1 MAQTKS
7 DSTTVVIIGGGATGT
22 GILRDLSMRGIP
34 AVLFEQ
40 GGLCHGTS
48 SRFHGLLHSGG
59 RYAVSDREA
68 AAECI
73 RENSILRRIGRQCVD
88 ETEGFFVLTDE
99 DDPSYVGKWVEGCKA
114 AGITAQELSREEA
127 LRLEPGLN
135 PKLKRVFQVPDAAV
149 DGFRLV
155 LHNAMSAE
163 RYGGTF
169 HTYHEVLG
177 ITTSNGR
184 VTGVDVRNKRT
195 NATFHMACELIVN
208 AAGSWSSRVA
218 SLAGLHVPL
227 TPDKGTLIV
236 FNHRCTNH
244 VVNRLHKSSDGDI
257 FVPNGSVTILGT
269 TSQAVEDPADTSS
282 STDEALRLLALGR
295 PLFPKIDSFRILRV
309 FAGTRPLYTPGG
321 AAGRQASRGFHISDH
336 ASEGVDGLLTIFG
349 GKLTTYRLMA
359 EKICDMVAARLNVST
374 PCRTAEEPLVQTPD
388 KATDERAGRIF
399 LAPALRLV
407 ADRLGDEYAPCVAAS
422 EELLKKAAAGHA
434 AGTAQTVPANPL
446 VCECEMVSMA
456 ELVHVARLPST
467 HSLHD
472 LRLRTRLGMG
482 TCQGTFCALR
492 AASVLV
498 EQGISYADD
507 PLRDM
512 RAFVQE
518 RWKGTRPVFW
528 GQLAREMEFARN
540 LYSGT
545 LGTPSDDQEAPCVAP
560 RPVPVVQGP
569 LAQARTSGISSDAI
583 VVGAGLAGLFAAW
596 LLARDGRKVSLLA
609 KGAGSLHI
617 TTAAIDVLGMTHKA
631 PVTRPCE
638 GMQALPAT
646 HPYRKLGT
654 EVVHKALTEFAG
666 LCSTK
671 GAPLTGRGVQQGVP
685 GPAAGLENSNLP
697 TAIGTL
703 KTSCLFPQSLDPAA
717 LDSAKRIVICGVEG
731 LRDCMPGMA
740 KANLHKLATFADKEI
755 ATVWLPT
762 PWSGGCRAETAL
774 DVARVLERADC
785 KDFLAALGR
794 AARGADAVLIPAIA
808 GTRPDNEVYAQLV
821 QAAGCPVVEMTGLPP
836 GVTGMR
842 LGRLLLDALRRQGVT
857 IMENTTVCGCERDM
871 AGRVTALRTQH
882 EDGQRRYVAEHFV
895 IATGGI
901 VSGGLELAPGC
912 ARDTVLGFEFALP
925 VESAACTARTP
936 FASQPYAFLGMPV
949 TASLAPTLDGQTP
962 WAENV
967 RYAGRILAGQ
977 DPAFERS
984 GNGIALATAYAA
996 AMSLLAGE

>member
-1 MAQTKS
+1 MDQAKS
-7 DSTTVVIIGGGATGT
+7 DRTTVVVIGGGATGT
-22 GILRDLSMRGIP
+22 GILRDLSMRGIS
-34 AVLFEQ
+34 AMLFEQ

-73 RENSILRRIGRQCVD
+73 RENTILRRIGRQCVD

-99 DDPSYVGKWVEGCKA
+99 DDPAYVDKWVEGCKA
-114 AGITAQELSREEA
+114 AGIEARELEKDEA

-135 PKLKRVFQVPDAAV
+135 PNLRRVFQVPDAAV

-163 RYGGTF
+163 RYGGKF
-169 HTYHEVLG
+169 YTYHEVTA
-177 ITTSNGR
+177 IHQENGR
-184 VTGVDVRNKRT
+184 VTGVDVVNKRT
-195 NATFHMACELIVN
+195 GEKFHVACEIIVN
-208 AAGSWSSRVA
+208 AAGSWSGMVA

-269 TSQAVEDPADTSS
+269 TSQTVENPADTSS
-282 STDEALRLLALGR
+282 STDEALRLLDLGR

-336 ASEGVDGLLTIFG
+336 ASEGLDGLLTIFG

-359 EKICDMVAARLNVST
+359 EKICDMVASRLHVST

-388 KATDERAGRIF
+388 SATDEKAKKIF
-399 LAPALRLV
+399 LGPALRLV
-407 ADRLGDEYAPCVAAS
+407 ADRLGDEYAPCVEQSAK
-422 EELLKKAAAGHA
+422 LLADKTEKGEGALG
-434 AGTAQTVPANPL
+434 NPL
-446 VCECEMVSMA
+446 ICECEMVSMA
-456 ELVHVARLPST
+456 ELVHVAKLPST

-498 EQGISYADD
+498 EQGVPYADD

-512 RAFVQE
+512 RKFVQE

-528 GQLAREMEFARN
+528 GQLAREMEFSRN

-545 LGTPSDDQEAPCVAP
+545 LGTQPGEERFSGDVSH
-560 RPVPVVQGP
+560 PVPVIKGP
-569 LAQARTSGISSDAI
+569 LAPARHGMSSDAV
-583 VVGAGLAGLFAAW
+583 VVGAGLAGLYAAYI
-596 LLARDGRKVSLLA
+596 LAKKGLKVTVLA
-609 KGAGSLHI
+609 KGAGSIHI
-617 TTAAIDVLGMTHKA
+617 SSATVDVLGMSADGPVSRPYEAMKA
-631 PVTRPCE
+631 LS
-638 GMQALPAT
+638 AN
-646 HPYRKLGT
+646 HPYALLGEGRVHAALSDFAALCRKYGYPL
-654 EVVHKALTEFAG
+654 AG
-666 LCSTK
+666 K
-671 GAPLTGRGVQQGVP
+671 GVEDGIVP
-685 GPAAGLENSNLP
+685 EAGDVENSFLP

-703 KTSCLFPQSLDPAA
+703 KTSCLFPQSLDPAP
-717 LDSAKRIVICGVEG
+717 LAKARRVVVLGVEG

-740 KANLHKLATFADKEI
+740 MANLKKLSAFADI
-755 ATVWLPT
+755 TFSTAWLPS
-762 PWSGGCRAETAL
+762 PWPGGYRTETVL
-774 DVARVLERADC
+774 DVARALERAEC
-785 KDFLAALGR
+785 APFYAALSR
-794 AARGADAVLIPAIA
+794 AAKGADCVLIPAIA
-808 GTRPDNEVYAQLV
+808 GTRPDNQVYARLV
-821 QAAGCPVVEMTGLPP
+821 AAAGCPVVEMTGLPP

-842 LGRLLLDALRRQGVT
+842 LGRLLLQALRKEKVA
-857 IMENTTVCGCERDM
+857 ILENTYVCGCERDM
-871 AGRVTALRTQH
+871 GGRVIALRTSH
-882 EDGQRRYVAEHFV
+882 EDGERRYVAGSFV
-895 IATGGI
+895 MASGGI
-901 VSGGLELAPGC
+901 VSGGLELAPGK
-912 ARDTVLGFEFALP
+912 AIDHVLGFEFALP
-925 VESAACTARTP
+925 KESARLTLANP
-936 FASQPYAFLGMPV
+936 FAPQPYALLGMPV
-949 TASLAPTLDGQTP
+949 LANLAPTLDGQTP
-962 WAENV
+962 YAANV
-967 RYAGRILAGQ
+967 RYAGRSVAGQ

-984 GNGIALATAYAA
+984 GNGIALATAHAA
-996 AMSLLAGE
+996 ANGLLLGGEK

>member
-1 MAQTKS
+1 MEQTKS
-7 DSTTVVIIGGGATGT
+7 DRTTVVVIGGGATGT
-22 GILRDLSMRGIP
+22 GILRDLSMRGIQ

-68 AAECI
+68 AAECV
-73 RENSILRRIGRQCVD
+73 RENAILRRIGRQCVD

-99 DDPSYVGKWVEGCKA
+99 DDPAYVDKWVAGCKA
-114 AGITAQELSREEA
+114 AGIEARELERDEA
-127 LRLEPGLN
+127 LCLEPGLN
-135 PKLKRVFQVPDAAV
+135 PNLRRVFQVPDAAV

-163 RYGGTF
+163 RYGGKF

-177 ITTSNGR
+177 IRQAGGR
-184 VTGVDVRNKRT
+184 VTGVDVLNKRT
-195 NATFHMACELIVN
+195 GERFHVACDMVVN
-208 AAGSWSSRVA
+208 AAGSWSGRVA
-218 SLAGLHVPL
+218 ALAGLHVPL

-269 TSQAVEDPADTSS
+269 TSQTVENPADTSS
-282 STDEALRLLALGR
+282 STEEALRLLDLGR

-336 ASEGVDGLLTIFG
+336 ASEGLEGFLTIFG

-359 EKICDMVAARLNVST
+359 ERICDMVAERLHVSA

-388 KATDERAGRIF
+388 RETDEKAGKIF
-399 LAPALRLV
+399 LGPALRLV
-407 ADRLGDEYAPCVAAS
+407 ADRLGDEYAPCVKAS
-422 EELLKKAAAGHA
+422 SRFLADRSGNAHNAVA
-434 AGTAQTVPANPL
+434 ANPL

-456 ELVHVARLPST
+456 ELVHVAKLPST

-507 PLRDM
+507 PLDDM
-512 RAFVQE
+512 RKFVQE

-528 GQLAREMEFARN
+528 GQLAREMEFSRN

-545 LGTPSDDQEAPCVAP
+545 LGTQPGEEQPEARPP
-560 RPVPVVQGP
+560 RPVPVVRGSLGP
-569 LAQARTSGISSDAI
+569 ARHGMSSDAV
-583 VVGAGLAGLFAAW
+583 VVGAGLAGLYAAYT
-596 LLARDGRKVSLLA
+596 LARRGLKVTVLA
-609 KGAGSLHI
+609 SGAGSIHI
-617 TTAAIDVLGMTHKA
+617 SSATVDVLGMGAKG
-631 PVTRPCE
+631 PVRRPYE
-638 GMQALPAT
+638 AMKDLPAT
-646 HPYRKLGT
+646 HPYAILGEKRVHAALSDFAALCRK
-654 EVVHKALTEFAG
+654 HDY
-666 LCSTK
+666 
-671 GAPLTGRGVQQGVP
+671 PLAGRGVVDGVLQE
-685 GPAAGLENSNLP
+685 AEAVENSLLP

-703 KTSCLFPQSLDPAA
+703 KTSCLFPQSLDPAPLEKA
-717 LDSAKRIVICGVEG
+717 RRVVILGVEG

-740 KANLHKLATFADKEI
+740 RANLERLGEFADKNFST
-755 ATVWLPT
+755 AWLPT
-762 PWSGGCRAETAL
+762 PWSGGYRVETAL
-774 DVARVLERADC
+774 DVARALERADC
-785 KDFLAALGR
+785 APFYTALAR
-794 AARGADAVLIPAIA
+794 AARGADCVLIPAIA
-808 GTRPDNEVYAQLV
+808 GTRPDNQVYARLV

-842 LGRLLLDALRRQGVT
+842 LGRLLLAALRRERVA
-857 IMENTTVCGCERDM
+857 ILENTTVRGCERDT
-871 AGRVTALRTQH
+871 AGRVIALRTSH
-882 EDGQRRYVAEHFV
+882 EDGERRYVAHSFV

-901 VSGGLELAPGC
+901 VSGGLELAPGK
-912 ARDTVLGFEFALP
+912 AEDRVLGFEYALP
-925 VESAACTARTP
+925 EESANMTCANP
-936 FASQPYAFLGMPV
+936 FAPQPYAQLGMQV
-949 TASLAPTLDGQTP
+949 LENLAPTLDGQTP
-962 WAENV
+962 FAANV
-967 RYAGRILAGQ
+967 RYAGRSLAGQ

-984 GNGIALATAYAA
+984 GNGVAISTAHAA
-996 AMSLLAGE
+996 ANGLLLLGD